1 MIRRPPRSTLTDTLF
16 PYTTL
21 VRSSAAASSKPMKGR
36 APERPRRLALSLH
49 RPIGAP
55 DPGAARRDIEEQ
67 EAEEEDRLAA
77 VGDRIE
83 TLAAVDQPIAGRRL
97 AARDERGGA
106 GNDADDDQYTRQKPE
121 KPPSPT
127 Q

>member
-1 MIRRPPRSTLTDTLF
+1 
-16 PYTTL
+16 
-21 VRSSAAASSKPMKGR
+21 MKGR

-83 TLAAVDQPIAGRRL
+83 TLAAVDQPIAGRRH
-97 AARDERGGA
+97 AARDESGGA
-106 GNDADDDQYTRQKPE
+106 GKDADDEQYAREQPDYPRHRQPRTKSE
-121 KPPSPT
+121 ERRLRNECGSKCKSRVLG
-127 Q
+127 

>member
-83 TLAAVDQPIAGRRL
+83 TLARSEEHTSELQSLMRISYAVFCL
-97 AARDERGGA
+97 
-106 GNDADDDQYTRQKPE
+106 TQKHQT
-121 KPPSPT
+121 KT
-127 Q
+127 TNTNCKKIHTT

>member
-1 MIRRPPRSTLTDTLF
+1 
-16 PYTTL
+16 
-21 VRSSAAASSKPMKGR
+21 MKGR

-83 TLAAVDQPIAGRRL
+83 NLAAVDQPIDGRRH
-97 AARDERGGA
+97 AARDESGGA
-106 GNDADDDQYTRQKPE
+106 GKDAEDDIYARDQLDEPRDQIGKGTGRE
-121 KPPSPT
+121 KVG
-127 Q
+127 QDG

>member
-1 MIRRPPRSTLTDTLF
+1 
-16 PYTTL
+16 
-21 VRSSAAASSKPMKGR
+21 MKGR

-83 TLAAVDQPIAGRRL
+83 TLAAVDQPIAGRRH
-97 AARDERGGA
+97 AARDESGGA
-106 GNDADDDQYTRQKPE
+106 GKDADDDQYARDQLDEPRDRQHRPE
-121 KPPSPT
+121 RHRNSGRDIENILKDEREEKQPSEA
-127 Q
+127 